1 MELESWWYV
10 QPLNWYPSS
19 IRQAVTLRDG
29 VPLKEQAHPRMTS
42 SRHLQLGGTLCLY
55 SCENQD
61 YLFSR
66 CTRQVPE
73 NPSTG

>member
-1 MELESWWYV
+1 M
-10 QPLNWYPSS
+10 
-19 IRQAVTLRDG
+19 
-29 VPLKEQAHPRMTS
+29 KEQAHPRMTS

-66 CTRQVPE
+66 FTRQVPE